1 MYDTFSQEYD
11 HFVNW
16 TNRLEFELPFLME
29 QINSAATKP
38 GGQIKIL
45 DTATGTGMHA
55 IALAQKGYSASG
67 VDISE
72 GMITAARK
80 NAAAVKADVFFTTA
94 AFGGITG
101 KLKNFPE
108 GKGGPFDVVLCL
120 GNSLPHVEGPAGLKD
135 ALYDF
140 AGCLRPGGLLILQN
154 RNFDS
159 VLEKK
164 ERWME
169 PQSYKGNGEETLFMR
184 FYDFLPD
191 GHIQF
196 NIVTLKRTPQ
206 GGWNQSIME
215 SRLFPISR
223 EILVPA
229 LEDAGFSRIRLF
241 GALSDTPFESQTSGN
256 LVVSAIKK

>member
-16 TNRLEFELPFLME
+16 TNRLAFELPFLLE
-29 QINSAATKP
+29 QIDLAAAKP
-38 GGQIKIL
+38 ASQVKVL

-55 IALAQKGYSASG
+55 IALAQKGYIVSG

-72 GMITAARK
+72 GMIDVARQ
-80 NAAAVKADVFFTTA
+80 NAEAVSADVFFTTA
-94 AFGGITG
+94 AFGGIA
-101 KLKNFPE
+101 KEMNFFPE
-108 GKGGPFDVVLCL
+108 GKVGPYDVILCL
-120 GNSLPHVEGPAGLKD
+120 GNSLPHVEGPAGLQA
-135 ALYDF
+135 ALNDL
-140 AGCLRPGGLLILQN
+140 AACLQPGGLLILQN

-169 PQSYKGNGEETLFMR
+169 PQTYNENGEETLYLR

-191 GHIQF
+191 GIIEF

-206 GGWNQSIME
+206 GGWDQSIME
-215 SRLFPISR
+215 TRLFPITRSVL
-223 EILVPA
+223 EKA
-229 LEDAGFSRIRLF
+229 LADAGFSSIRLF
-241 GALSDTPFESQTSGN
+241 GALSDTPFDRQSSGN
-256 LVVSAIKK
+256 LVASAVKK